1 MKVRVLIETF
11 DESGRNY
18 RHVLKEFD
26 LAGIAPK
33 QADSAERVVVYSHS
47 KGATKQG
54 TFKELF
60 RFNLIEKPL

>member
-11 DESGRNY
+11 EEGGTNY
-18 RHVLKEFD
+18 RHILKEFD

-33 QADSAERVVVYSHS
+33 QANSAERVVVYSHA

-54 TFKELF
+54 SFKELF